1 MNWCLIA
8 PRVRAGGNKNIPAAA
23 GGGEFMAKEAA
34 PEVVPVAERRTRVR
48 EIPLI
53 SIWGLG
59 LMLALLV
66 VQGLI
71 FYFLF
76 STDHGLWGWFSTSRQ
91 EQVIGRTIDLEALF
105 CELKPEK
112 DLGHGRTPKLRLLIS
127 LEMSEK
133 QYVGYQ
139 HAINRLRPWIR
150 NQIIDICMDRTRS
163 QLHTQAGSRELKVE
177 IKNLINKKLQ
187 ATEDVIREVQF
198 KSYIFTG

>member
-1 MNWCLIA
+1 
-8 PRVRAGGNKNIPAAA
+8 
-23 GGGEFMAKEAA
+23 MAKEAA
-34 PEVVPVAERRTRVR
+34 PEVVPAAERRSRVR

-53 SIWGLG
+53 SIWGLA

-76 STDHGLWGWFSTSRQ
+76 STEHGLWRWFSTSRQ
-91 EQVIGRTIDLEALF
+91 EQAIGRTIDLEALF
-105 CELKPEK
+105 CELKPEQ
-112 DLGHGRTPKLRLLIS
+112 LGIGRTPKLRLMIS

-133 QYVGYQ
+133 QYVSYQ

-150 NQIIDICMDRTRS
+150 NLIIDICMDRTRS
-163 QLHTQAGSRELKVE
+163 QLHTQAGSRELKEE

-187 ATEDVIREVQF
+187 ATEDVIREVQL